1 MDSTMAV
8 LKYFLNHNP
17 LLITIINI
25 HSFMGNASCQ
35 PKKSEIPRWFFF
47 FSKWQIFGPEFISN
61 IYFCQK
67 DYVHCNEQA
76 MVLNTF

>member
-35 PKKSEIPRWFFF
+35 PKKSEISRWFFF
-47 FSKWQIFGPEFISN
+47 FLQMANFWSRIHFEHLFLPKGLCTLQ
-61 IYFCQK
+61 
-67 DYVHCNEQA
+67 
-76 MVLNTF
+76 